1 MYNKHILIT
10 CPCNI
15 ITYKIAKMPII
26 RAFLLF
32 YVSSYSVLCLHSKDI
47 HISQIYQKPPLLPP
61 RLLSISYTS
70 LSYHGPCPSHWLT
83 PCPSFTDHLPVT
95 KPCQWWF
102 IYCWIITSL
111 CPLLQL
117 VLLSLS
123 IVPPL
128 FCSLI
133 AHFYC
138 TLLFPYCTLLCPV
151 VGHNLVVLSPLI
163 KQRWCQRKILL

>member
-70 LSYHGPCPSHWLT
+70 LSYHGPQTLPYSLAESMPFFYYPPRSSHSCLLRQLLPSRQI
-83 PCPSFTDHLPVT
+83 PPSFRR
-95 KPCQWWF
+95 
-102 IYCWIITSL
+102 
-111 CPLLQL
+111 LLLHQR
-117 VLLSLS
+117 
-123 IVPPL
+123 PL
-128 FCSLI
+128 FRGTVVSYLPL
-133 AHFYC
+133 HQ
-138 TLLFPYCTLLCPV
+138 LPLFLPPHSTYPV
-151 VGHNLVVLSPLI
+151 IEP
-163 KQRWCQRKILL
+163 